1 MKRKD
6 FSKLKITVQ
15 KEKDSYFEH
24 EDYIA
29 GVAPNLRGIHS
40 TMYFQKSLETK
51 ISINTFSKENST
63 PEIELSTF
71 LAESLNAIQKGIEN
85 NNTIDAIVLE
95 LSFETKIGKNHF
107 DEIAK
112 MRAARMLW
120 AKLIKQFN
128 PKNQC
133 SFALKI
139 NATIDTSFNAFQ
151 AILGGCQR
159 IVSNDK
165 KNLIFVEETGILKTV
180 DPWAGSTFI
189 EKKTEEIATKSWLL
203 FKKISIN

>member
-24 EDYIA
+24 EDFIA
-29 GVAPNLRGIHS
+29 GVAPNLRGINS
-40 TMYFQKSLETK
+40 TMYLQTPLETK
-51 ISINTFSKENST
+51 ISSDSFTKENIT
-63 PEIELSTF
+63 PEIELSIF
-71 LAESLNAIQKGIEN
+71 LNESLRAIEKGFEAKF
-85 NNTIDAIVLE
+85 TIDTIVSE
-95 LSFETKIGKNHF
+95 LSFETKIGENHF

-128 PKNQC
+128 PKNQR

-139 NATIDTSFNAFQ
+139 NAIITTSFNALP
-151 AILGGCQR
+151 AILGGCQQ
-159 IVSNDK
+159 ITSKDTEH
-165 KNLIFVEETGILKTV
+165 LIFIEETGITKTI
-180 DPWAGSTFI
+180 DPWAGATYL
-189 EKKTEEIATKSWLL
+189 EKRTEEITDKSWLL
-203 FKKISIN
+203 FKKNSI